1 MANFT
6 RDAIKAAFLKLLEEH
21 PFSEITVKNVV
32 EECGINRNSFY
43 YHFHDLPALLE
54 EIVKE
59 EADAVIE
66 KYSSV
71 HSVVECYDAIEEFAS
86 HRRRAIMHIYRSVSR
101 DVFERYLMQIC
112 EYFITQYIDALLSEG
127 GIDGEM
133 IERNRKIIVNYYKCL
148 FFGVTI
154 DWLNDGM
161 QEEKA
166 QEFRRIFKIKADSA
180 DDIAAILKSQM
191 GCA

>member
-161 QEEKA
+161 KEEKA

>member
-166 QEFRRIFKIKADSA
+166 QEFRRIFKIKADNA

>member
-6 RDAIKAAFLKLLEEH
+6 RDAIKAAFLKLLEER

-54 EIVKE
+54 EIVRE
-59 EADAVIE
+59 EADTVIE

-86 HRRRAIMHIYRSVSR
+86 HRKRAIMHIYRSLSR
-101 DVFERYLMQIC
+101 DVFERYLMQLS

-127 GIDGEM
+127 GLDGNM

-154 DWLNDGM
+154 DWLNGGM
-161 QEEKA
+161 KEENA
-166 QEFRRIFKIKADSA
+166 QEFRRIFKIKADNA
-180 DDIAAILKSQM
+180 DDIAAILKSQI
-191 GCA
+191 

>member
-1 MANFT
+1 
-6 RDAIKAAFLKLLEEH
+6 
-21 PFSEITVKNVV
+21 
-32 EECGINRNSFY
+32 
-43 YHFHDLPALLE
+43 
-54 EIVKE
+54 
-59 EADAVIE
+59 
-66 KYSSV
+66 
-71 HSVVECYDAIEEFAS
+71 
-86 HRRRAIMHIYRSVSR
+86 
-101 DVFERYLMQIC
+101 MQIC